1 MRTVQNQTRKQ
12 VLRLVAMLWEEL
24 LNQLLYDPKCG
35 WLEDGRTHE
44 TVQLVRRSTGLDYG
58 YSDGA

>member
-35 WLEDGRTHE
+35 QLEDRRTHE
-44 TVQLVRRSTGLDYG
+44 TVQLARRSRGLDYG
-58 YSDGA
+58 YFDGA